1 MATKLSL
8 VSSCPICSSN
18 DNLRRCQ
25 GCKVVSYCGRDHQ
38 VLDRGD
44 HKHVCNS
51 IKKSR
56 EALDFE
62 EQKLRAH
69 PGDLMTPANVFEN
82 GVGHFWGILETRP
95 YMRSRFALVEAILKV
110 KTPDAVD
117 TALQHLMDMLRLCR
131 GDNMGVRDLVPALF
145 LRLGKDQ
152 ECYDFVKWQATTGQD
167 PHYDWGDMSL
177 PFLDVK
183 DADVF
188 EPVDAFTRRFFP
200 LSHAVS
206 ITLLKVRLL
215 LGVRALQHSA
225 AVGEKLP
232 QEALDNIPGQLVST
246 IVAKNKDIMESKD
259 QSALIEKLESQVN
272 KLYTA
277 VKRENKYFWPAFL
290 QPGAHLTARPFAY
303 THGSLEQMQLA
314 LQYNYNSWVE
324 TPRAIDVIRDLVSG
338 SH

>member
-8 VSSCPICSSN
+8 VSICPICSRN

-38 VLDRGD
+38 VSDRGD
-44 HKHVCNS
+44 HKRVCNS
-51 IKKSR
+51 IKKAR
-56 EALDFE
+56 EALDLE

-69 PGDLMTPANVFEN
+69 PGDFATPANVFEQ
-82 GVGHFWGILETRP
+82 GVGHFWGILETRA
-95 YMRSRFALVEAILKV
+95 YMRSRFALVEALLKV

-117 TALQHLMDMLRLCR
+117 AALQHLMDMLRLCR

-152 ECYDFVKWQATTGQD
+152 ECYDFVKWHTTTGQD

-183 DADVF
+183 DADAF
-188 EPVDAFTRRFFP
+188 EPVDMFTRRFLA
-200 LSHAVS
+200 LSHTVS
-206 ITLLKVRLL
+206 VTLLKIRLL
-215 LGVRALQHSA
+215 LDVRALQHST
-225 AVGEKLP
+225 AVDEELP
-232 QEALDNIPGQLVST
+232 QAALDNVPGQLVST

-277 VKRENKYFWPAFL
+277 VKRESKYFWSALL
-290 QPGAHLTARPFAY
+290 QPGAHLTARPSAY
-303 THGSLEQMQLA
+303 SHGSVEQMQLV
-314 LQYNYNSWVE
+314 LQYNYDSWVE
-324 TPRAIDVIRDLVSG
+324 TPGAIDVVRDLVSG
-338 SH
+338 PH